1 MKYDQKITRNEFDWA
16 LDCVQTRNCRI
27 PLETKND
34 RIIPGDVPVKRR
46 VLAGLDYSEGNI
58 EDTIGEREWVGE
70 EGRQSEVRVEGK
82 DITVEGRGITA
93 NWYLEEEQ
101 EGEKEKEKEKEEEME
116 MEKEG
121 REEEWEKEE
130 EEEEGEGG
138 ESISVL
144 APYFDLMNH
153 DTTVNTVFELINLP
167 KKHGFGLEMVEIE
180 TEPVLTVRY
189 RGHGVKKGA
198 QVSLN
203 YRWYVILFSFFSVC
217 FIVYL
222 FLYFVLYFLK
232 QFISSLSLSL
242 FPSSSSFP
250 SSFSSS
256 YSLLSNSSFS
266 SPSSFSFFSFI

>member
-58 EDTIGEREWVGE
+58 EDTIVEGEWVGE
-70 EGRQSEVRVEGK
+70 SESDGEGGVEGINLTEK
-82 DITVEGRGITA
+82 QGEEKEKE
-93 NWYLEEEQ
+93 NEEEQ
-101 EGEKEKEKEKEEEME
+101 EEEE
-116 MEKEG
+116 
-121 REEEWEKEE
+121 EEEEQENEE
-130 EEEEGEGG
+130 EGEEEGEGG

-153 DTTVNTVFELINLP
+153 DTTVNTVFELIDLP

-203 YRWYVILFSFFSVC
+203 YRWYVILFSFFSFFTVC
-217 FIVYL
+217 FIVY
-222 FLYFVLYFLK
+222 
-232 QFISSLSLSL
+232 
-242 FPSSSSFP
+242 
-250 SSFSSS
+250 
-256 YSLLSNSSFS
+256 
-266 SPSSFSFFSFI
+266 